1 MAKQLKLKAL
11 LEGIFEDTPQ
21 INKYE
26 VTEGVRSYGI
36 VGKTLYNNGNIME
49 IAKQLSHIAEQAHT
63 HVMSETDDWFDQVS
77 VNKNMK
83 TLKGS
88 VAEFKKAAV
97 ESHQLNQRLTGLYE
111 DIGHVLNRYYE
122 IDEIDQGDMD
132 NDGQNEPD
140 DEEYLDNKD
149 KAIQKAAKESHV
161 LNQRL
166 TGLYEDIGHVLNRYY
181 EIDEADK
188 GDMDNDGKNE
198 PDDEEYLDSKR
209 AAITK
214 AIKGETVGD
223 PDGLAP
229 DSPAKDAEDYK
240 NEALDTD
247 KAPNGGGDEDDYA
260 ARDGEDM
267 KSESSQSNP
276 HNVDGN
282 NPNGGEEP
290 DRDGEEMKEIKR
302 SLLDVGGVV
311 GIPALGQIARKF
323 AGK

>member
-1 MAKQLKLKAL
+1 MAKQPKLKTL
-11 LEGIFEDTPQ
+11 LEDVFNEQPQ

-26 VTEGVRSYGI
+26 VVEGVRSYGI
-36 VGKTLYNNGNIME
+36 VGKQLYNNSNIME

-63 HVMSETDDWFDQVS
+63 HILGETDDWFDQVS
-77 VNKNMK
+77 VSKNMK
-83 TLKGS
+83 QLKGS
-88 VAEFKKAAV
+88 VAEFKKAAL
-97 ESHQLNQRLTGLYE
+97 ESHQ
-111 DIGHVLNRYYE
+111 
-122 IDEIDQGDMD
+122 
-132 NDGQNEPD
+132 
-140 DEEYLDNKD
+140 
-149 KAIQKAAKESHV
+149 

-188 GDMDNDGKNE
+188 GDMDDDGQNE
-198 PDDEEYLDSKR
+198 PDDEEYLQNKR

-214 AIKGETVGD
+214 AVKSETVGD

-260 ARDGEDM
+260 ARDGEAM
-267 KSESSQSNP
+267 KETFGGHASNQ

-290 DRDGEEMKEIKR
+290 GRDGEEMKEIKR
-302 SLLDVGGVV
+302 SLLNVGGVV
-311 GIPALGQIARKF
+311 GIPSLGQIARKF
-323 AGK
+323 SK

>member
-1 MAKQLKLKAL
+1 MAKQLKLKTL
-11 LEGIFEDTPQ
+11 LEDVFNEQPQ

-26 VTEGVRSYGI
+26 VVEGVRSYGI
-36 VGKTLYNNGNIME
+36 VGKQLYGSSNIME

-83 TLKGS
+83 ALKGS

-122 IDEIDQGDMD
+122 IDE
-132 NDGQNEPD
+132 
-140 DEEYLDNKD
+140 
-149 KAIQKAAKESHV
+149 
-161 LNQRL
+161 
-166 TGLYEDIGHVLNRYY
+166 
-181 EIDEADK
+181 ADK
-188 GDMDNDGKNE
+188 GDMDNDGKDE
-198 PDDEEYLDSKR
+198 PDSEEYLDSKR

-214 AIKGETVGD
+214 AVKSETVGD

-229 DSPAKDAEDYK
+229 DSPDKDGGEMK
-240 NEALDTD
+240 EALDTD

-260 ARDGEDM
+260 ARDGEAM
-267 KSESSQSNP
+267 KESSQSNP

-290 DRDGEEMKEIKR
+290 SDGGEEMKEIKR
-302 SLLDVGGVV
+302 SLKDVGGVV

-323 AGK
+323 SGK

>member
-1 MAKQLKLKAL
+1 MAKLKKL
-11 LEGIFEDTPQ
+11 LEDVFNEQPQ

-26 VTEGVRSYGI
+26 VVEGVRSYGI
-36 VGKTLYNNGNIME
+36 VGKQLYSSSNIME

-63 HVMSETDDWFDQVS
+63 HILGETDDWFDSIS

-83 TLKGS
+83 ALKTN

-97 ESHQLNQRLTGLYE
+97 EAHQ
-111 DIGHVLNRYYE
+111 
-122 IDEIDQGDMD
+122 
-132 NDGQNEPD
+132 
-140 DEEYLDNKD
+140 
-149 KAIQKAAKESHV
+149 

-198 PDDEEYLDSKR
+198 PDSEEYLDSKR
-209 AAITK
+209 DAITK

-260 ARDGEDM
+260 ARDGEAM
-267 KSESSQSNP
+267 NETSP
-276 HNVDGN
+276 GHRT
-282 NPNGGEEP
+282 GGENEP
-290 DRDGEEMKEIKR
+290 ESEDDGGEQMKEIKR

-311 GIPALGQIARKF
+311 GIPSLGQIARKF
-323 AGK
+323 TGK